1 MDLILLCM
9 LFINIIIKLIDYGDK
24 FSFEWIRDD
33 FFGDVERF
41 DTACVLIVIVFHG
54 IDNFLF
60 LFVEGRSG
68 CLERWMI
75 EIFNIGGDNGVEV
88 VLL

>member
-9 LFINIIIKLIDYGDK
+9 LFINIIIKLVDYGDK
-24 FSFEWIRDD
+24 FSFEWTRDD
-33 FFGDVERF
+33 FFGDVESF

-60 LFVEGRSG
+60 LFVER
-68 CLERWMI
+68 
-75 EIFNIGGDNGVEV
+75 
-88 VLL
+88 